1 MGLLASID
9 PLWNSSRA
17 LELSQR
23 CRRGLR
29 PWFLVLVA
37 RDDPVSTDQV
47 MNVCTTELIFETFR
61 RSAAEL
67 NELFARKIK
76 PWRFHKTQTERQA
89 AQTAASQ
96 GDDDA

>member
-1 MGLLASID
+1 
-9 PLWNSSRA
+9 
-17 LELSQR
+17 
-23 CRRGLR
+23 
-29 PWFLVLVA
+29 
-37 RDDPVSTDQV
+37 